1 MTGWAYPPGPS
12 PEPERLGLT
21 DFLAVLA
28 LPWLDPYHGRV
39 TDGPCVVET
48 EPEAT

>member
-12 PEPERLGLT
+12 PEPERLGLIDSLT
-21 DFLAVLA
+21 VIF
-28 LPWLDPYHGRV
+28 LPWLDRQAGEL

-48 EPEAT
+48 EPEAK